1 MFDLDWFNTRK
12 PDLGAIE
19 REWRVRFSAA
29 EKYEMRPV
37 DGYDW
42 DIQFDETKITDANDL
57 EFLQYAFNL
66 LRYEGCLGDK
76 GNDVEETAQ
85 LKLNGYFPPP
95 PPDRLKGNWL
105 GCGTILSYEHDGN
118 GQENAYGW
126 FVWCGPCQS
135 YQSADDPCC
144 Y

>member
-85 LKLNGYFPPP
+85 LKLGGYFPPP
-95 PPDRLKGNWL
+95 PPDRLKGEWL
-105 GCGTILSYEHDGN
+105 GDGTILSYEHDGN

-135 YQSADDPCC
+135 YQLADEPCC